1 MSSEGGNVFRSWKAI
16 ANYFDKSER
25 TVRRWESQEGLP
37 VHRHQHQSAARIF
50 AYQNELDAWFL
61 SRAEQNQNLPN
72 QTEKTLCMALL
83 PFDKFIDDPA
93 SAFIADAL
101 CEDIV
106 ADLSCLPGVTMI
118 SFSSSRQLTQ
128 SNEDP
133 VRALTPLSVHYYIEG
148 SFRLSGNTSRIQVR
162 LIELS
167 TQRVVWS
174 ARYEEAGANW
184 QRSQQVIVA
193 ELINSLPLSAV
204 SGSLAQ
210 SGVARFNNNVAWEY
224 LHKART
230 ESLKWQSATI
240 ERAIS
245 LLTSADKL
253 VGGSALIQANLG
265 RVHLQLREAGLDC
278 SDVPIAKVV
287 NILREVSGSHPNALF
302 TLSLQAWLF
311 YIRGEIS
318 SAVNT
323 LKQVLQINPNEPD
336 ALALIANCYL
346 LAGQPALA
354 KPFIDTLQIVDPLTP
369 LSRCMPGYYSLMS
382 GHHSEAV
389 RPYKEMLLLD
399 PSNAFA
405 RLFLVWVLAINHDT
419 KQIEQVCEDFGAN
432 QENALIMKLASAFR
446 FTVQKQ
452 AFTLELNQ
460 NERECAEVNGMLARF
475 TAFAFAATGERDKA
489 IHWLAVAIEL
499 GFFPYTYM
507 AQHDRFF
514 RPWHHHEAMQALLEE
529 MKTRWLAFAAQN

>member
-1 MSSEGGNVFRSWKAI
+1 MSSEGGNVFHSWKAI

-50 AYQNELDAWFL
+50 AYQNELDVWFL
-61 SRAEQNQNLPN
+61 SRAEHRQNLPN
-72 QTEKTLCMALL
+72 RTEKTLCMALL
-83 PFDKFIDDPA
+83 PFDKFIDDPD

-118 SFSSSRQLTQ
+118 SFSSSRQLTH

-133 VRALTPLSVHYYIEG
+133 VRALTQLSVHYYIEG

-162 LIELS
+162 LIDLS

-204 SGSLAQ
+204 SGSLPQ

-230 ESLKWQSATI
+230 ESLKWQPATI
-240 ERAIS
+240 ERAIL

-265 RVHLQLREAGLDC
+265 RVH
-278 SDVPIAKVV
+278 
-287 NILREVSGSHPNALF
+287 
-302 TLSLQAWLF
+302 F
-311 YIRGEIS
+311 YE
-318 SAVNT
+318 
-323 LKQVLQINPNEPD
+323 KCD
-336 ALALIANCYL
+336 
-346 LAGQPALA
+346 
-354 KPFIDTLQIVDPLTP
+354 
-369 LSRCMPGYYSLMS
+369 
-382 GHHSEAV
+382 
-389 RPYKEMLLLD
+389 
-399 PSNAFA
+399 
-405 RLFLVWVLAINHDT
+405 
-419 KQIEQVCEDFGAN
+419 
-432 QENALIMKLASAFR
+432 
-446 FTVQKQ
+446 
-452 AFTLELNQ
+452 
-460 NERECAEVNGMLARF
+460 
-475 TAFAFAATGERDKA
+475 
-489 IHWLAVAIEL
+489 
-499 GFFPYTYM
+499 
-507 AQHDRFF
+507 
-514 RPWHHHEAMQALLEE
+514 
-529 MKTRWLAFAAQN
+529 